1 MNTMHEMLLPDL
13 NDLKIADRRA
23 EAAAWRLARESNG
36 ASKPERSWSLS
47 GVLHHLPSLG
57 SGRPAPTKAI

>member
-13 NDLKIADRRA
+13 IDLKIADRRA
-23 EAAAWRLARESNG
+23 EAAASRRADE
-36 ASKPERSWSLS
+36 ATAAKPDRSWSLS
-47 GVLHHLPSLG
+47 AVLHLPTLG